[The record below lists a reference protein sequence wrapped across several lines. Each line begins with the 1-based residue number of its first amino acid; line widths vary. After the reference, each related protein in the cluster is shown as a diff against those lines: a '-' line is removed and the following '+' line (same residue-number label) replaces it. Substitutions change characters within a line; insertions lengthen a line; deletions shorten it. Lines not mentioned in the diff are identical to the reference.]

1 VIAGLFIGIIE
12 NLAGGYIGFIGSD
25 LKIVV
30 PLVIILGTLLFRPQG
45 LLGRKYIPRV

>member
-1 VIAGLFIGIIE
+1 
-12 NLAGGYIGFIGSD
+12 
-25 LKIVV
+25 VV